1 MLLKDSRLTP
11 SEIAEKLKIDFSV
24 ACRYLTQLKTNDLSF
39 KETLLVLCD
48 YAQQEIFLKNQRV
61 SECSI
66 VSVYLS
72 KLILPTLSMC
82 HRTNK

>member
-24 ACRYLTQLKTNDLSF
+24 VCRYLTQLKTNDLSF

-48 YAQQEIFLKNQRV
+48 YAQ
-61 SECSI
+61 
-66 VSVYLS
+66 
-72 KLILPTLSMC
+72 
-82 HRTNK
+82 